1 MSKAPEAAEKQR
13 MAHTLH
19 LAGLTWA
26 EVAAH
31 DHHGH
36 PLYATAGAAHQAAK
50 TFRESQDFGDDLM
63 EQRATD
69 MARFDALQRAMWRKA
84 IGGDLAAAKFVLAL
98 MQAREKLLGLH
109 DLTPREGSGDPLD
122 ELAKRREAG

>member
-1 MSKAPEAAEKQR
+1 MTKAPEAAEKQR
-13 MAHTLH
+13 IAHTLR
-19 LAGLTWA
+19 LAGMTWA

-31 DHHGH
+31 DHGGH
-36 PLYATAGAAHQAAK
+36 PLYATAGAAHAAAK
-50 TFRESQDFGDDLM
+50 TFRESQEFGDDLM